1 MSLTRN
7 VIIATLMTLVTTLLF
22 GVIYPLVVTGLAQAI
37 FPDRANGQLIERN
50 GRLIGSRIIG
60 QSFSSPAYFH
70 GRRSA
75 RQRAAAEP
83 GARRAVSAI
92 VPMSPTMAMATPAQ
106 PSPDALLARLTD
118 RDRPRLRI
126 YIGAAPGV
134 GKTYAMLQ
142 EAHALR
148 ARGLN
153 AVVGYVETYGR
164 RDTEA
169 QLRDLEIVPR
179 RIIEY
184 RRGEREEM

>member
-1 MSLTRN
+1 
-7 VIIATLMTLVTTLLF
+7 
-22 GVIYPLVVTGLAQAI
+22 
-37 FPDRANGQLIERN
+37 
-50 GRLIGSRIIG
+50 
-60 QSFSSPAYFH
+60 
-70 GRRSA
+70 
-75 RQRAAAEP
+75 
-83 GARRAVSAI
+83 
-92 VPMSPTMAMATPAQ
+92 MSPTMAMATPAQ

-184 RRGEREEM
+184 RGVQMEEMDVDAIVARKPQVCVVDELAHTNVPGSRHAKRYEDVLEILDAGSHVMTAVNIQHLETLNDAVAKVTGVRVRETVPIPSSTARTR